1 MVMIVQNNFFFNK
14 YFQITR
20 FVRPVCHEN
29 IFFFLWLNKKS
40 VYYPNSFSPFNFFS
54 ILIKKNNSFLLQ
66 GFYEKTERQEANK
79 KIIGFLTIITRYL

>member
-20 FVRPVCHEN
+20 FVRPVCHKN

-40 VYYPNSFSPFNFFS
+40 VYYPNSFSPFNFFFHF
-54 ILIKKNNSFLLQ
+54 N
-66 GFYEKTERQEANK
+66 
-79 KIIGFLTIITRYL
+79 

>member
-40 VYYPNSFSPFNFFS
+40 VYYPNSFSPFNFFF
-54 ILIKKNNSFLLQ
+54 ILIKTNNSFLLQ
-66 GFYEKTERQEANK
+66 GFYGKLKDK
-79 KIIGFLTIITRYL
+79 KPTRKSLVF